1 MTLRDF
7 SDAIHPRFDPA
18 SRDGSQGLAS
28 PAINPVIV
36 FIGNCVIFTDRL
48 MQLVDAEFLGVSVLR
63 LDGLRQLNG
72 LPEERHA
79 MVRLIVVD
87 EAIAQNANEE
97 LTVTA
102 KTFSSTTIGLAYI
115 SAESAKQILAGPA
128 GPIVGMRCLPMQ
140 APIDA
145 WLAALHLMLLG
156 QHFVPCEIL
165 ATAQEQ
171 HIQPDP
177 EPSEANDIANAC
189 QSKPSKLKAHNA
201 AVIAKLTARE
211 FQIMD
216 FIAKGERNKTIARLL
231 GLSEHTIKLHVHNI
245 FGKIGVDNRTSA
257 ARWYLSKNAQLEIE

>member
-115 SAESAKQILAGPA
+115 SAES
-128 GPIVGMRCLPMQ
+128 
-140 APIDA
+140 
-145 WLAALHLMLLG
+145 
-156 QHFVPCEIL
+156 
-165 ATAQEQ
+165 
-171 HIQPDP
+171 
-177 EPSEANDIANAC
+177 
-189 QSKPSKLKAHNA
+189 
-201 AVIAKLTARE
+201 
-211 FQIMD
+211 
-216 FIAKGERNKTIARLL
+216 
-231 GLSEHTIKLHVHNI
+231 
-245 FGKIGVDNRTSA
+245 
-257 ARWYLSKNAQLEIE
+257 